1 MMAVFIEAE
10 NYSGYGA
17 DQRPFRFVLSG
28 RRYEVVEV
36 EDRWYSPKVR
46 VVAFDGSRY
55 PLRHDQDADFWSL
68 EALREVVRNADEFA
82 TCGKYIGN
90 RIR

>member
-1 MMAVFIEAE
+1 
-10 NYSGYGA
+10 
-17 DQRPFRFVLSG
+17 VLSG

-36 EDRWYSPKVR
+36 EDGRYSPKVR

-55 PLRHDQDADFWSL
+55 PLRHDQGADFWSL

-82 TCGKYIGN
+82 TCGKSIGN